1 MADTGDRESDVSGG
15 GSFPTETLIGGI
27 GINVPAEPA
36 FVPTLLSLCA
46 GLATRCRLNL
56 DSVEDFRLAVDEAC
70 TLLLPYATPGST
82 LRASF
87 DLNDHSISA
96 DVTVSVLGSATPAQD
111 GYGWALLSA
120 LTSDARLVHSDGALG
135 ISMFKADVVQP

>member
-1 MADTGDRESDVSGG
+1 MADTGDRESEVSRGR
-15 GSFPTETLIGGI
+15 SFPTETLIGGI
-27 GINVPAEPA
+27 GLNVPAEAA
-36 FVPTLLSLCA
+36 FVPTLVSLSA

-82 LRASF
+82 LRSSF
-87 DLNDHSISA
+87 ELNDHAISA
-96 DVTVSVLGSATPAQD
+96 EVTVSVLGTDAPPQD
-111 GYGWALLSA
+111 GYGWALLHA
-120 LTSDARLVHSDGALG
+120 LTSDARLVRTDGMLA